1 MVLAPRTARDVERS
15 FTHFDQ
21 DYELAYYS
29 RRKMVRDPR
38 TGLIDAVASGSDAHL
53 IDLATRAAI
62 SPLALW
68 MRDVKASLF
77 TGIPTEVLYRDLGTA
92 NTSVAGTAAEV
103 VMNLYNPFG
112 QSAQ

>member
-1 MVLAPRTARDVERS
+1 MTNPLPPRTAHDIERS
-15 FTHFDQ
+15 LTHFDQ

-29 RRKMVRDPR
+29 QRKMVRDPR
-38 TGLIDAVASGSDAHL
+38 TGLIGAVASGSDAHVV
-53 IDLATRAAI
+53 DLATRAAI

-77 TGIPTEVLYRDLGTA
+77 SGIPTEVLYRDMGTA

-103 VMNLYNPFG
+103 IMNLY
-112 QSAQ
+112 